1 MAMLSKVTGVNR
13 VVANMKKASSRYE
26 RKLAVGIKI
35 AGLFLQ
41 RESQKIV
48 PVDKGN
54 LKASAFTRSIGS
66 GFNTDVIVGYTAA
79 YAVYVH
85 EVMEAAHGAI
95 FNIKHANK
103 LAKAKT
109 AKQKAKYAR
118 RGNRQQWKFLE
129 TPARIHRDKIL
140 KIIWRTAAS

>member
-1 MAMLSKVTGVNR
+1 MPSLVKITGVSR
-13 VVANMKKASSRYE
+13 VIKNMQKASKRYE
-26 RKLAVGIKI
+26 KRLAFGLKI

-54 LKASAFTRSIGS
+54 LNNTAFTRKIGT
-66 GFNTDVIVGYTAA
+66 GFHTDVIVGYTAS

-85 EVMEAAHGAI
+85 EVQEAAHGAI
-95 FNIKHANK
+95 FNIKHAK
-103 LAKAKT
+103 RLAKAKT

-118 RGNRQQWKFLE
+118 RGNKQQWKFLE
-129 TPARIHRDKIL
+129 APARINRDKIL
-140 KIIWRTAAS
+140 RIIWRTAAS